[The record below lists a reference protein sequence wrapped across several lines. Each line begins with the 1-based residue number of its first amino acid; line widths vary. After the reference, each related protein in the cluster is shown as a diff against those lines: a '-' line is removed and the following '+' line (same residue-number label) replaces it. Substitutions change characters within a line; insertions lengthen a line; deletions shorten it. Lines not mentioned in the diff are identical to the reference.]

1 MFRFGRKKYIKRTP
15 ERVRLYVNI
24 LTDEIIKCSEGN
36 ISYETAEN
44 MAYRCVSMLD
54 FNNSAQMHRN
64 LSDYA
69 AGIVCNYNNKSQKEI

>member
-1 MFRFGRKKYIKRTP
+1 MRRKYIERTP
-15 ERVRLYVNI
+15 ERIRLYVNT

-36 ISYETAEN
+36 IPQDTAEN
-44 MAYRCVSMLD
+44 LAYRCVAMLD

-69 AGIVCNYNNKSQKEI
+69 EGIVRNYRG